1 MIYRYLILG
10 MAALSLL
17 LASCKQE
24 DLQPSAQEVAEEYQ
38 YVEVDLSTGVD
49 EDDLRMLFSGDA
61 SSSIPKVNFSY
72 GKNGDKVRARTYIY
86 RQVIRFNPST
96 RRDENFNSIAHDE
109 VLEWTVDRDGK
120 GLVYKGKVRFP
131 KEWISSREGGS
142 LHVFC
147 LIGDDDPN
155 YVYRTTARLLPLK
168 SYTKLNPLDMKIPSS
183 GGATLRWADPT
194 KRDRLVPERSRNPE
208 GSTDFVRNN
217 DLHTYGDIIMITVKN
232 NLGIPISPTR
242 LQHYVSYPRVAGYP
256 VLVGASVEPLES
268 GFFEEKVD
276 ATFVYDRTAVGV
288 NFRPNEVKYYYDYF
302 PDGATIAPG
311 ATEHYFVW
319 YPNYTLHQSY
329 FATSTYFRCQFIE
342 PEATSQV
349 RLSSYPNAWE
359 INVEGDM
366 RFTQI
371 LRWTFEV
378 GQP

>member
-24 DLQPSAQEVAEEYQ
+24 DLQPSAQEAAEEYQ

-49 EDDLRMLFSGDA
+49 EDDLRILFSGDA
-61 SSSIPKVNFSY
+61 STSIPKVNFSY

-86 RQVIRFNPST
+86 SRVSRFNPST
-96 RRDENFNSIAHDE
+96 RKDEDVNVIAHDE

-120 GLVYKGKVRFP
+120 GLVYKGKVRLP
-131 KEWISSREGGS
+131 KAWISSASYMR
-142 LHVFC
+142 VFC
-147 LIGDDDPN
+147 IIGDDDPN

-168 SYTKLNPLDMKIPSS
+168 SYTKLNPLDMKIPSL
-183 GGATLRWADPT
+183 GGATLRWADNT
-194 KRDRLVPERSRNPE
+194 KGDRLVSRDSRNPE

-242 LQHYVSYPRVAGYP
+242 LQHYGSSPRVAGWQ
-256 VLVGASVEPLES
+256 VLVGASVEPLAS
-268 GFFEEKVD
+268 GFSD
-276 ATFVYDRTAVGV
+276 GLTHGTYVYDLTAMGTRL
-288 NFRPNEVKYYYDYF
+288 RPNEVKYYYDYF

-319 YPNYTLHQSY
+319 YPHYALHGL
-329 FATSTYFRCQFIE
+329 FRTTDTYFRCQFIE

-349 RLSSYPNAWE
+349 RLSSYPDSNE
-359 INVEGDM
+359 IDVLGGM
-366 RFTQI
+366 YFTQI

>member
-24 DLQPSAQEVAEEYQ
+24 DLQPSAQEAAEEYQ

-49 EDDLRMLFSGDA
+49 EDDLRILFSGDA

-86 RQVIRFNPST
+86 SRVPRFNPST
-96 RRDENFNSIAHDE
+96 RKDEPFNDIGHDE

-120 GLVYKGKVRFP
+120 GLVYKGKVRLP
-131 KEWISSREGGS
+131 KAWISSAS
-142 LHVFC
+142 YMHVAC
-147 LIGDDDPN
+147 IIGDDDPN

-168 SYTKLNPLDMKIPSS
+168 SYTKLNPLDMKIPSV
-183 GGATLRWADPT
+183 GGAELRWADGT
-194 KRDRLVPERSRNPE
+194 KRDRLVSKDSRNPE

-242 LQHYVSYPRVAGYP
+242 LQYYDSYPLPRGSK
-256 VLVGASVEPLES
+256 VLVGASVGPLKP
-268 GFFEEKVD
+268 GFEDEKVD
-276 ATFVYDRTAVGV
+276 ATFVYDLTGVGTRL
-288 NFRPNEVKYYYDYF
+288 RPNEVKYYYDYF

-319 YPNYTLHQSY
+319 YPHYALHEAY
-329 FATSTYFRCQFIE
+329 RSTEIRFRCQFIE

-349 RLSSYPNAWE
+349 RLSSYPDAYE
-359 INVEGDM
+359 IDVLGGM
-366 RFTQI
+366 YFTQI

>member
-24 DLQPSAQEVAEEYQ
+24 DLQPSAQEAAEEYQ

-49 EDDLRMLFSGDA
+49 EDDLRILFSGDA

-86 RQVIRFNPST
+86 SRVSRFNPST
-96 RRDENFNSIAHDE
+96 RRNEPFNDIGHDE

-120 GLVYKGKVRFP
+120 GLVYKGKVRLP
-131 KEWISSREGGS
+131 KAWISSREGGS
-142 LHVFC
+142 MHVAC
-147 LIGDDDPN
+147 IIGDDDPN

-168 SYTKLNPLDMKIPSS
+168 SYTKLNPLDMKIPSV
-183 GGATLRWADPT
+183 GGADLRWADGT
-194 KRDRLVPERSRNPE
+194 KRDRLVPYHSRNPE
-208 GSTDFVRNN
+208 GSTDFILFNSLR
-217 DLHTYGDIIMITVKN
+217 TYGDIIMITVKN

-242 LQHYVSYPRVAGYP
+242 LQYYNAFPRLAGHK
-256 VLVGASVEPLES
+256 VLVGASIGPLTS
-268 GFFEEKVD
+268 GFED
-276 ATFVYDRTAVGV
+276 GQGNATHVYDQTVVGTRL
-288 NFRPNEVKYYYDYF
+288 RPNEVKYYYDYF

-319 YPNYTLHQSY
+319 YPHYALNDLYRSPESNL
-329 FATSTYFRCQFIE
+329 RCQFIE

-349 RLSSYPNAWE
+349 RLSSYPNANE
-359 INVEGDM
+359 ISGQGGLY
-366 RFTQI
+366 FTQI

>member
-10 MAALSLL
+10 MATLSLL
-17 LASCKQE
+17 FASCKQE
-24 DLQPSAQEVAEEYQ
+24 DLQPSAQEAAEEYQ

-49 EDDLRMLFSGDA
+49 EDDLRILFSGDA

-72 GKNGDKVRARTYIY
+72 GKNGDKVRVRTCIY
-86 RQVIRFNPST
+86 RQETRFNPST
-96 RRDENFNSIAHDE
+96 RSNENFNVIGHDE

-120 GLVYKGKVRFP
+120 GLVYKGKVRLP
-131 KEWISSREGGS
+131 KAWISSREGGS
-142 LHVFC
+142 LHVYC

-168 SYTKLNPLDMKIPSS
+168 SYTKLNPLDMKIPSL
-183 GGATLRWADPT
+183 GGATLRWADE
-194 KRDRLVPERSRNPE
+194 KRGRLVSLYLRNPE

-217 DLHTYGDIIMITVKN
+217 YLHTYGDIIMITVKN

-242 LQHYVSYPRVAGYP
+242 LQHYISYPRVLGYP
-256 VLVGASVEPLES
+256 VLVGASVEPLAS
-268 GFFEEKVD
+268 GFSD
-276 ATFVYDRTAVGV
+276 GLTHGTYVYDLTAVGTRL
-288 NFRPNEVKYYYDYF
+288 RPNEVKYYYNYF
-302 PDGATIAPG
+302 PDGTTIAPG

-319 YPNYTLHQSY
+319 YPNYALHGGSRDTHSY
-329 FATSTYFRCQFIE
+329 LWCQFIE

-349 RLSSYPNAWE
+349 RLSSYPDASE
-359 INVEGDM
+359 IDVQGAM
-366 RFTQI
+366 YVTQI